1 MGATVT
7 ALLWRQPAKTEA
19 PPPAE
24 EPATPV
30 WPVLAELEVYTR
42 THRMLGWIAPEG
54 ERTSDWMNRGHEIE
68 LLDSVEVPM
77 AAQRPTL
84 AEPDATPRRQRV
96 QATDIVFAVPPSL
109 PPGRH
114 LRLHRRIIRIH
125 FEMENYDLSGRI
137 HVRPGAE
144 VGDYLLRSSRVFVP
158 ITDVELTRLTDPA
171 FSRTLPVVIVNSRH
185 VSRLHLVE
193 GRASSYAAE
202 AAPATPTIH
211 AAPTLEG
218 WPSEDLAPADP
229 DAAAVHRALTEL
241 TGMHEEGLI
250 NAREFRM
257 KRAEILARL

>member
-1 MGATVT
+1 MT
-7 ALLWRQPAKTEA
+7 ALLWRQSRSNEVA

-42 THRMLGWIAPEG
+42 TQRLLGWIAPEG
-54 ERTSDWMNRGHEIE
+54 ERTSDWMNRGHELE
-68 LLDSVEVPM
+68 LLNPVEVPM
-77 AAQRPTL
+77 AAPRPVI
-84 AEPDATPRRQRV
+84 AEPEGTPRRQRV
-96 QATDIVFAVPPSL
+96 SVTDVVFAVPPSL

-125 FEMENYDLSGRI
+125 FDMEGYDLSGRI

-158 ITDVELTRLTDPA
+158 ITDVELTRLAEPA
-171 FSRTLPVVIVNSRH
+171 FSRTVPVVIVNSRH

-193 GRASSYAAE
+193 GRASSYATE
-202 AAPATPTIH
+202 AVPVTPTVH
-211 AAPTLEG
+211 AAPTLES
-218 WPSEDLAPADP
+218 WPSEDLAPTEG
-229 DAAAVHRALTEL
+229 DAAAVHRALSEL
-241 TGMHEEGLI
+241 TEMHREGLV
-250 NAREFRM
+250 NAREFRL